1 MYFVLFQT
9 LKSQRRHQ
17 HPDQDH
23 QGEPRGLQDHH
34 QPEWWRRQQQWWNSR
49 KIPGQLP
56 GKFKRAPPTTGKE
69 ADQVVSRDVSLGR
82 QAPLP
87 DQPEAVV
94 PAHGAE
100 AGHGGGG
107 DRGRARELLKKAHLA
122 SFFGG
127 LTTKMAW
134 CANE

>member
-1 MYFVLFQT
+1 MLMVLFQA
-9 LKSQRRHQ
+9 LESQRRHQ
-17 HPDQDH
+17 HSDQDR

-34 QPEWWRRQQQWWNSR
+34 QPEWWRRQQQRRNFR
-49 KIPGQLP
+49 EIPRQLP
-56 GKFKRAPPTTGKE
+56 GKFKRGPPTTGKE

-107 DRGRARELLKKAHLA
+107 DRGRARELLKKTHLA
-122 SFFGG
+122 SFLGG
-127 LTTKMAW
+127 
-134 CANE
+134 